1 MMDPHLVAVT
11 AGATGQLARILVGYK
26 KALDATDKYP
36 PDPVKWDWL
45 RCGVSVA
52 VGSLAG
58 LCALSF
64 SVDPTA
70 LFLAGY
76 AGADCIEGLVRKNT

>member
-26 KALDATDKYP
+26 KALDAEA
-36 PDPVKWDWL
+36 PVKWDWL
-45 RCGVSVA
+45 RCFVSIA

>member
-1 MMDPHLVAVT
+1 MMDPHIVALT
-11 AGATGQLARILVGYK
+11 FGALGQLGRVLVGIK
-26 KALDATDKYP
+26 KTYDAGQNPDKS
-36 PDPVKWDWL
+36 WDWT
-45 RCGVSVA
+45 RTAVSVA

-64 SVDPTA
+64 SADPTA